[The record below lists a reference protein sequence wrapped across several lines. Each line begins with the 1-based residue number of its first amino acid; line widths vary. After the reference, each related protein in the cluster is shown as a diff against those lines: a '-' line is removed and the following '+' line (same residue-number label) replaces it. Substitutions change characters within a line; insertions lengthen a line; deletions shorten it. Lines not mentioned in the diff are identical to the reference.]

1 MQQNICSIRI
11 NQIIEEYLL
20 FILEILCLI
29 YSAKYASYTHFYFHT
44 AYIPAKNMVFS
55 DITSESFKVSWS
67 PAGPEVLSYLIKY
80 KVAVGGD
87 EFIVSVPASST
98 SSVLTN
104 LLPETTYAVSV
115 ISEYEDG
122 DGPPLD
128 GEETTL
134 EGRIPIILRHKAF
147 TCSNKNLLSCRTGK

>member
-1 MQQNICSIRI
+1 M
-11 NQIIEEYLL
+11 L
-20 FILEILCLI
+20 FC
-29 YSAKYASYTHFYFHT
+29 FHA
-44 AYIPAKNMVFS
+44 AYVPAKNMVFS
-55 DITSESFKVSWS
+55 DVTSDSFKVSWS
-67 PAGPEVLSYLIKY
+67 PAGAEVLSYLIKY

-122 DGPPLD
+122 DGPSLD

-134 EGRIPIILRHKAF
+134 EGR
-147 TCSNKNLLSCRTGK
+147 LLMTLKHRSHIFK

>member
-1 MQQNICSIRI
+1 M
-11 NQIIEEYLL
+11 
-20 FILEILCLI
+20 
-29 YSAKYASYTHFYFHT
+29 YSSKYVLAARFHFHT
-44 AYIPAKNMVFS
+44 AYVPAKNMVFS
-55 DITSESFKVSWS
+55 DVTSDSFKVSWS
-67 PAGPEVLSYLIKY
+67 AAGSEVLSYLIKY
-80 KVAVGGD
+80 KVAIGGD

-115 ISEYEDG
+115 IAEYEDG

-134 EGRIPIILRHKAF
+134 EGRLIFFSDVKE
-147 TCSNKNLLSCRTGK
+147 SNSNE

>member
-1 MQQNICSIRI
+1 M
-11 NQIIEEYLL
+11 
-20 FILEILCLI
+20 
-29 YSAKYASYTHFYFHT
+29 
-44 AYIPAKNMVFS
+44 
-55 DITSESFKVSWS
+55 SWS
-67 PAGPEVLSYLIKY
+67 PAGSEVLSYLIKY
-80 KVAVGGD
+80 KVAVGGE

-134 EGRIPIILRHKAF
+134 EGRIPILLRHKGVI
-147 TCSNKNLLSCRTGK
+147 CSNKNLLSWRMGK

>member
-1 MQQNICSIRI
+1 
-11 NQIIEEYLL
+11 
-20 FILEILCLI
+20 
-29 YSAKYASYTHFYFHT
+29 
-44 AYIPAKNMVFS
+44 MVFS
-55 DITSESFKVSWS
+55 DVTSDSFKVSWS
-67 PAGPEVLSYLIKY
+67 AAGSEVLSYLIKY
-80 KVAVGGD
+80 KVAIGGD

-115 ISEYEDG
+115 IAEYEDG

-134 EGRIPIILRHKAF
+134 EGRLPLFSDVKESYVPIKMCF
-147 TCSNKNLLSCRTGK
+147 TERMCVCETASKG

>member
-1 MQQNICSIRI
+1 MS
-11 NQIIEEYLL
+11 YLY
-20 FILEILCLI
+20 I
-29 YSAKYASYTHFYFHT
+29 FYFHT

-55 DITSESFKVSWS
+55 DVTSDSFKVSWS
-67 PAGPEVLSYLIKY
+67 PAGSEVLSYLIKY

-122 DGPPLD
+122 DGPALD

-134 EGRIPIILRHKAF
+134 EGRLPLFSDTKKPCVQIRICFIEG
-147 TCSNKNLLSCRTGK
+147 TGLCGTAI

>member
-1 MQQNICSIRI
+1 
-11 NQIIEEYLL
+11 
-20 FILEILCLI
+20 
-29 YSAKYASYTHFYFHT
+29 
-44 AYIPAKNMVFS
+44 MVFS
-55 DITSESFKVSWS
+55 DVTSDSFKVSWS
-67 PAGPEVLSYLIKY
+67 PAGSEVLSYLIKY

-115 ISEYEDG
+115 IAEYEDG

-134 EGRIPIILRHKAF
+134 EGRLPLFSDTKKPCVQIRICFIEG
-147 TCSNKNLLSCRTGK
+147 TGLCGTAT

>member
-1 MQQNICSIRI
+1 M
-11 NQIIEEYLL
+11 IEEHLL
-20 FILEILCLI
+20 FVLEVLCLM
-29 YSAKYASYTHFYFHT
+29 YSGKYASYAHFYFHT
-44 AYIPAKNMVFS
+44 AYVPAKNMVFS

-67 PAGPEVLSYLIKY
+67 PAGSEVLSYLIKY

-87 EFIVSVPASST
+87 EVIVSVPASIT

-134 EGRIPIILRHKAF
+134 EGRIPIILRHKGVI
-147 TCSNKNLLSCRTGK
+147 CSDKNLLSWKTGK

>member
-1 MQQNICSIRI
+1 V
-11 NQIIEEYLL
+11 
-20 FILEILCLI
+20 
-29 YSAKYASYTHFYFHT
+29 HFNFYT
-44 AYIPAKNMVFS
+44 AYVPAKNMIFS
-55 DITSESFKVSWS
+55 DVTSDSFNVSWS

-80 KVAVGGD
+80 KVAIGGD
-87 EFIVSVPASST
+87 EFIVSVPAAST

-104 LLPETTYAVSV
+104 LLPETTYTVSV

-134 EGRIPIILRHKAF
+134 EGRLPIILRHKKVI
-147 TCSNKNLLSCRTGK
+147 CSNESLL